1 MNLHEYDLY
10 LPGKTLLIH
19 QGMVSQNL
27 PRTQSLNQFRG
38 SSAFGKHS

>member
-27 PRTQSLNQFRG
+27 PRTQSLNQFQG